1 MQDVCDYV
9 RDRLRFSSPEACPTH
24 TAAQAMD
31 EQVGVANF
39 THLAVTLCPSSLCNG
54 YLDDIGVPPDPAP
67 MDFNA

>member
-31 EQVGVANF
+31 EQVGVAISR
-39 THLAVTLCPSSLCNG
+39 TLPSRS
-54 YLDDIGVPPDPAP
+54 VPARY
-67 MDFNA
+67 ATAI